1 MLPILGP
8 YLASLDL
15 IISDLQQKLDAKQE
29 ECMKQ
34 KEDMEVLAIKNEEND
49 DIIKVKQRW
58 GFFMFSYLGTFHLTS
73 LIF

>member
-8 YLASLDL
+8 YLATLDL

-29 ECMKQ
+29 ESRKQ

-49 DIIKVKQRW
+49 DLIKVKQR
-58 GFFMFSYLGTFHLTS
+58 
-73 LIF
+73 

>member
-1 MLPILGP
+1 MNVLAMLPILGP

-29 ECMKQ
+29 EFRKQ

-49 DIIKVKQRW
+49 DLIKVKQR
-58 GFFMFSYLGTFHLTS
+58 
-73 LIF
+73 

>member
-8 YLASLDL
+8 YLASLDV

-58 GFFMFSYLGTFHLTS
+58 EFFMFCFLATFHLTS

>member
-58 GFFMFSYLGTFHLTS
+58 GFFIFSFLATFHLTS